1 MKLTK
6 IVLGA
11 LLIFSVSV
19 HADEEKVD
27 VNFRNLNVRDFVEM
41 VSKITHKNILIEGE
55 LKGKIN
61 FVSQAP
67 IKKSGLLPLAN
78 TILGSKGFTFVDM
91 GEYYKVVKSANA
103 AGEGLP
109 VHSKITGDTMATVMF
124 PLHNSNAAVIRAK
137 IKPLLHK
144 NAKVISFKENNIL
157 AITANPKTLESI
169 AKIINVVEERGE
181 KKSMVLSLINSSV
194 KDIFSNAQN
203 MAKKLFPQTIESE
216 KVDIFKDDATNSIIL
231 VGKPNNIRRMMK
243 YIKQLDL
250 KGEDQTQK
258 MYVLRLKNS
267 NVEEME
273 KILSKLLSQMN
284 SVAIKTSKK
293 GGPPPS
299 KAMVVSD
306 VERNALILLATGEQI
321 KNIRET
327 VRKIDIPK
335 AQVYVKAKII
345 EVDTNL
351 ATKIGLQYGFE
362 GGAITAKGLYSL
374 SGNLGAKALQMS
386 SDLLGFLNQNS
397 STTQLDN
404 NGNAITTTNPTFK
417 FDAVDKVFA
426 LGAQLDILENNGAAH
441 ILSEPSILCTNNK
454 EAEIY
459 VGQTRSILT
468 SAQQSSAAISN
479 VLNNYS
485 REDIGLSLKV
495 KPRLSSN
502 NQVTLEVETILE
514 DIDPST
520 EQVADRPTTTKRKV
534 KTNAIVKNGETI
546 ILGGLIKKVG
556 GKGESKIP
564 VLGQIPVL
572 GDILFSHDS
581 DVTREQ
587 NVVIYLTPYIV
598 RMSSDLQELKRML
611 AELDEVQDKYNH
623 FIEKNLKKRHKNFF
637 DATNPASGRI
647 HHEAKVYTNE
657 IFEQSSSVGSRG
669 PINAE
674 SIFPFFSDK
683 QKQEDV
689 KRSVAS
695 SKKRLPQLKERG
707 AVEERDILSD
717 SRSES
722 GQDFFSSLFSD
733 KQKQEDVKRPVTSSK
748 KRLPQLKE
756 RGAVEERD
764 ILPDSRS
771 ESGQDF
777 FSSLFGTKK
786 SENKKISSIPKRER
800 TRFYPRGVLLNKQG
814 KHTMVSRTGER

>member
-1 MKLTK
+1 MKLIK
-6 IVLGA
+6 IALSA
-11 LLIFSVSV
+11 LLLMSIGIQ
-19 HADEEKVD
+19 AEEEKVN
-27 VNFRNLNVRDFVEM
+27 VNFRNLSVRDFIEM
-41 VSKITHKNILIEGE
+41 VSKITHKNILIESE

-61 FVSQAP
+61 FVSQTP

-78 TILGSKGFTFVDM
+78 SILGSKGLTLVDQ

-109 VHSKITGDTMATVMF
+109 VSSTIDGDTMTTVMF

-144 NAKVISFKENNIL
+144 NAKVISFKENNVL
-157 AITANPKTLESI
+157 AITANPRTLRSI
-169 AKIINVVEERGE
+169 AKIINVIEERGE
-181 KKSMVLSLINSSV
+181 KKSVVLGLENSTV
-194 KDIFSNAQN
+194 KDVFSNAQN
-203 MAKKLFPQTIESE
+203 MSKKLFPQTIESE

-231 VGKPNNIRRMMK
+231 VGKQSNINRMIK

-250 KGEDQTQK
+250 QGEDQSQK

-335 AQVYVKAKII
+335 AQVYVKAKIV

-351 ATKIGLQYGFE
+351 AEKIGLKYGLE
-362 GGAITAKGLYSL
+362 GGAITSKGLYSIA
-374 SGNLGAKALQMS
+374 GNLGSSALQMS
-386 SDLLGFLNQNS
+386 SSLLGFLNQNS

-404 NGNAITTTNPTFK
+404 NGNAITTTDPAFK

-426 LGAQLDILENNGAAH
+426 LGAQLDLLKNNGAAH
-441 ILSEPSILCTNNK
+441 LLSEPSILCTNNK
-454 EAEIY
+454 EAELY

-468 SAQQSSAAISN
+468 SAQQSTSGISN

-485 REDIGLSLKV
+485 REDIGLTLKV

-502 NQVTLEVETILE
+502 NQVTLEIETLLE

-520 EQVADRPTTTKRKV
+520 EQIADRPTTTKRKIT
-534 KTNAIVKNGETI
+534 TNVIVNNGETI

-556 GKGESKIP
+556 GKGQSKVP
-564 VLGQIPVL
+564 YFGEIPVL
-572 GDILFSHDS
+572 GDLLFTNNS
-581 DVTREQ
+581 DVERRQ

-598 RMSSDLQELKRML
+598 RKSSDLQKLKRML
-611 AELDEVQDKYNH
+611 AELDEVQDRYNH
-623 FIEKNLKKRHKNFF
+623 FVEENLRKSGAHPFESKGS
-637 DATNPASGRI
+637 ASGRI
-647 HHEAKVYTNE
+647 RRSPMVYTSPYGDVVGKRGPVYEEE
-657 IFEQSSSVGSRG
+657 IVAPVPRRIISAPKPKKNITRGEEPLKYENTTEEVQTEDKGFFANLFSSSKETEQE
-669 PINAE
+669 PIIAPAPRELPKAN
-674 SIFPFFSDK
+674 I
-683 QKQEDV
+683 V
-689 KRSVAS
+689 
-695 SKKRLPQLKERG
+695 KKRTRISKTEI
-707 AVEERDILSD
+707 ASNEKTNVN
-717 SRSES
+717 ES
-722 GQDFFSSLFSD
+722 GFFSSLFSN
-733 KQKQEDVKRPVTSSK
+733 SSTNDTDSSSSSSS
-748 KRLPQLKE
+748 RLKGS
-756 RGAVEERD
+756 RGYYNPE
-764 ILPDSRS
+764 
-771 ESGQDF
+771 
-777 FSSLFGTKK
+777 FGD
-786 SENKKISSIPKRER
+786 E
-800 TRFYPRGVLLNKQG
+800 
-814 KHTMVSRTGER
+814 